1 MDLELTPDHQELQAV
16 ARQALDERSP
26 LRVARAFLD
35 GEAGAAEP
43 LHELLAE
50 LGWYAVGLEPGDGFG
65 IPGLALLAEQ
75 AGAHAA
81 PTALVDTAVA
91 ARLAR
96 AAGFDAGAAGES
108 AIALAV
114 VERGSD
120 WSLEGAGAVL
130 RGDRLD
136 GEKVEVQHGATVTMF
151 AVTAVGGDGE
161 PAVAFVAADAP
172 GVAVAAAPGLDPAS
186 APATVTFSGA
196 PVSASLAGETA
207 ATALRDAFAVG
218 AVAATAEG
226 LGAAS
231 AALDLAVAYAKER
244 EQFGVPIGSFQGLK
258 HLMAGAHVDRE
269 SAWASVLYA
278 AAALDEGLQDA
289 GEAAAIAK
297 AHGARASRAVVEAA
311 LQALGGIAFT
321 WEHDV
326 HLLQRRVLSAERR
339 FGDAPAHEARLGDA
353 LAARRAKVAA

>member
-26 LRVARAFLD
+26 LSLARAFLD
-35 GEAGAAEP
+35 GAPAAAP
-43 LHELLAE
+43 LHDLLAE
-50 LGWYAVGLEPGDGFG
+50 LGWYAVGLEPDDGFG

-96 AAGFDAGAAGES
+96 AAGHPAAGGE
-108 AIALAV
+108 AAVALAV
-114 VERGSD
+114 VERRGD
-120 WSLEGAGAVL
+120 WSLEGATTTM
-130 RGDRLD
+130 RDDRLD
-136 GEKVEVQHGATVTMF
+136 GEKVDVQHGATVATF
-151 AVTAVGGDGE
+151 AVTAVGADGE
-161 PAVAFVAADAP
+161 PAVAFVDAGAP
-172 GVAVAAAPGLDPAS
+172 GVAVAPAPGVDA
-186 APATVTFSGA
+186 AA
-196 PVSASLAGETA
+196 A
-207 ATALRDAFAVG
+207 ATTVAFTDTPVAATLTGEAAVDAIHDAFAVG
-218 AVAATAEG
+218 SVATTAEG

-258 HLMAGAHVDRE
+258 HVMAGAHVDRE

-278 AAALDEGLQDA
+278 AAALDERLDGAQ
-289 GEAAAIAK
+289 EAAAIAK

-311 LQALGGIAFT
+311 LQVLGGIAFT

-326 HLLQRRVLSAERR
+326 HLLQRRVLSADRR
-339 FGDAPAHEARLGDA
+339 FGDALAHEARLGEA
-353 LAARRAKVAA
+353 LAARRAEVPA

>member
-26 LRVARAFLD
+26 LRLARAFLD
-35 GEAGAAEP
+35 GDAGAEP

-50 LGWYAVGLEPGDGFG
+50 LGWYAVGLDPDDGFG
-65 IPGLALLAEQ
+65 IPGLVLLAEQ

-96 AAGFDAGAAGES
+96 AAGHPAAEGET
-108 AIALAV
+108 AVALAV

-120 WSLEGAGAVL
+120 WSPAGAATTL

-136 GEKVEVQHGATVTMF
+136 GEKVEVQHGATVGTF
-151 AVTAVGGDGE
+151 AVAAVDRDGDVVVAFVDSAAPGVTVTPAPGVDPAAATAVVTFAGAPVTAVASGE
-161 PAVAFVAADAP
+161 ATRREAFLV
-172 GVAVAAAPGLDPAS
+172 G
-186 APATVTFSGA
+186 
-196 PVSASLAGETA
+196 
-207 ATALRDAFAVG
+207 AVG
-218 AVAATAEG
+218 AAAEG

-231 AALDLAVAYAKER
+231 AALDLAIAYAKER

-258 HLMAGAHVDRE
+258 HVMAGAHVDRE

-278 AAALDEGLQDA
+278 SAALDEALDGAD
-289 GEAAAIAK
+289 EAVAIAK
-297 AHGARASRAVVEAA
+297 AHGARASRVVVEAA
-311 LQALGGIAFT
+311 LQVLGGIAFT

-339 FGDAPAHEARLGDA
+339 FGDALSYEARLGDA
-353 LAARRAKVAA
+353 LAARRAEVHA